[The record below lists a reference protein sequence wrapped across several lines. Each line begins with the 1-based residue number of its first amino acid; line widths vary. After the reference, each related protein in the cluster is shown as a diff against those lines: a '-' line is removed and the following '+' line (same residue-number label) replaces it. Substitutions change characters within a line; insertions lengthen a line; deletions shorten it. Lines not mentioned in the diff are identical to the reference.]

1 MSFRGLRSTFFARG
15 GGRSGW
21 NLSIRRGLQ
30 KRGRDNKDNK
40 DNSREDS
47 GRYTG
52 SSDSNN
58 KDDADSNNLLTN
70 AELNANKLRLRL
82 AALQIEDQEHNN
94 NKEAVTLRNL
104 SLDTVL
110 AARALG
116 NYNDSLL
123 VEKVIPT
130 IDKEEANIAD
140 YTIES
145 INNEQLP
152 NADIQA

>member
-1 MSFRGLRSTFFARG
+1 MRSTFFARG

-21 NLSIRRGLQ
+21 NLSIRRGPY
-30 KRGRDNKDNK
+30 KRSRDNKDNK

-52 SSDSNN
+52 SSNSSN
-58 KDDADSNNLLTN
+58 KDDTNSNNLITN
-70 AELNANKLRLRL
+70 AELDANKLRLRL
-82 AALQIEDQEHNN
+82 ARLQTEDQEHNN
-94 NKEAVTLRNL
+94 NKEAVALRNL

-116 NYNDSLL
+116 NYNDSLP

-130 IDKEEANIAD
+130 IDEEEANTAD

-145 INNEQLP
+145 VNNEQLP
-152 NADIQA
+152 NTDIQA

>member
-1 MSFRGLRSTFFARG
+1 MCSTFFARG

-21 NLSIRRGLQ
+21 NLSIRRGPY
-30 KRGRDNKDNK
+30 KRSRDNKDNK

-52 SSDSNN
+52 SSNSSNEDDTDS
-58 KDDADSNNLLTN
+58 DNLITN
-70 AELNANKLRLRL
+70 AELDANKLRLRL
-82 AALQIEDQEHNN
+82 ARLQTEDQEYNN
-94 NKEAVTLRNL
+94 NKEAVALRNL

-116 NYNDSLL
+116 DYNDSLL

-140 YTIES
+140 YAIES
-145 INNEQLP
+145 VNNEQLP
-152 NADIQA
+152 NTDIQA

>member
-1 MSFRGLRSTFFARG
+1 M
-15 GGRSGW
+15 
-21 NLSIRRGLQ
+21 
-30 KRGRDNKDNK
+30 
-40 DNSREDS
+40 
-47 GRYTG
+47 
-52 SSDSNN
+52 
-58 KDDADSNNLLTN
+58 
-70 AELNANKLRLRL
+70 NANKLRLRL